1 MTAFTPPNSFIPGLK
16 KHKVM
21 KSFDMKRFART
32 FRWTFQTELTGILSG
47 TCGITFGFLVCVIA
61 QLWPVLK
68 SGGDIT
74 IVEKSGVISSCYI
87 AYLVYLV
94 IGGTYIM
101 GSMKTGKS
109 LLAFKMLP
117 ATDAEKFI
125 VRFIFATAVW
135 AVMGLVALCVGDVLR
150 MLMCVLA
157 GVGNAGSFIPDV
169 LSSLFHSGGR
179 PFGAILSYG
188 EVNWSSTLLF
198 YSLLVWAHSAYM
210 LGRILL
216 RRHPFVLIS
225 CVMLLLWVLLFI
237 AGICFDEA
245 FDRVPM
251 TAWMTAQWCFMAAAL
266 LLAVLN
272 WWLSYRMF
280 RRLQVINDKWIN
292 L

>member
-1 MTAFTPPNSFIPGLK
+1 
-16 KHKVM
+16 M
-21 KSFDMKRFART
+21 KGFDMKRFART
-32 FRWTFQTELTGILSG
+32 FRWTFQTELTGILTG

-101 GSMKTGKS
+101 GSMKTSKS

-179 PFGAILSYG
+179 PFGAILAYG
-188 EVNWSSTLLF
+188 EVNWSGTLLF
-198 YSLLVWAHSAYM
+198 YATLVWAHSAYM

-245 FDRVPM
+245 FDRVSM